1 MVGVALIIF
10 RQEKLKENVEK
21 RDQELLEK
29 YPVFVNKM
37 WLLIGTG
44 MNIKDALIR
53 IVKDNREKDIL
64 EKEIMYTINQIES
77 GYSEFAAYEEL
88 GARLGLA
95 PYSRIMNRISQN
107 IRKGNKDL
115 RKLMEEE
122 VFLALNERRECVK
135 KKGEEAST
143 KMLFPMIILLG
154 IVMVIVMFPALSNF

>member
-1 MVGVALIIF
+1 
-10 RQEKLKENVEK
+10 
-21 RDQELLEK
+21 
-29 YPVFVNKM
+29 
-37 WLLIGTG
+37 

-154 IVMVIVMFPALSNF
+154 IVMVIVMFPALSSF